1 MNRSAI
7 AILLLCLSSA
17 AYAQSEGSPPSAS
30 SHGAFAGY
38 SALWAGRFG
47 PVNPYHVVASANS
60 CAPDDAAAV
69 WGPGQTLRRLYLLQ
83 QPERKMGFLRRAVRR
98 RAASKRQRR
107 LSVE

>member
-69 WGPGQTLRRLYLLQ
+69 WGPGQTLVGYTCFSNPNGKWVSSVARSAVGRL
-83 QPERKMGFLRRAVRR
+83 RNAS
-98 RAASKRQRR
+98 AA
-107 LSVE
+107 